1 MSKSRVFVGR
11 LPPAA
16 TEDDIKNYFSRFG
29 EVIDIYLPKRKDG
42 SGVSA
47 GYGFVSFTDKAAMYK
62 ALSTP
67 QHFMGQDEIKV
78 NEATAKSQPAQP
90 APMQPM
96 GSGGVR

>member
-1 MSKSRVFVGR
+1 MASSASPVGSSS
-11 LPPAA
+11 L
-16 TEDDIKNYFSRFG
+16 
-29 EVIDIYLPKRKDG
+29 G
-42 SGVSA
+42 SVRTLTA
-47 GYGFVSFTDKAAMYK
+47 LLADKAAMYK

-96 GSGGVR
+96 GSGGGT